1 MLHTEGL
8 VLFSVHMDGEQAGNY
23 AIFRPYP

>member
-1 MLHTEGL
+1 MN
-8 VLFSVHMDGEQAGNY
+8 GEQGRNY